1 MSKTLSIYS
10 PRHVLQLY
18 MVPRS
23 KLQLLFPGEI
33 IKVATTYQFII
44 CGRRDANACKR
55 PTLQTIQLKRIE
67 RGQEFGHFGCVDSLD
82 SILVLPYL
90 FRSLDQSAATRPRT
104 EEGPWNNCSPRIETN
119 PAFHRK
125 RPVLG
130 QDFFLGA
137 YPFGARLNSLSL
149 VCFPMRAS
157 DLAPHPPGRI
167 HTSAHPPP
175 PQPRGCSRNIHR
187 SD

>member
-90 FRSLDQSAATRPRT
+90 FSSLDQSAATRPRT
-104 EEGPWNNCSPRIETN
+104 EEGPLEQLLAKNRNEPCFPPQKARSGPR
-119 PAFHRK
+119 
-125 RPVLG
+125 L
-130 QDFFLGA
+130 FLGGVS
-137 YPFGARLNSLSL
+137 FWGSTKLTFARL
-149 VCFPMRAS
+149 FPHARV
-157 DLAPHPPGRI
+157 
-167 HTSAHPPP
+167 
-175 PQPRGCSRNIHR
+175 
-187 SD
+187 